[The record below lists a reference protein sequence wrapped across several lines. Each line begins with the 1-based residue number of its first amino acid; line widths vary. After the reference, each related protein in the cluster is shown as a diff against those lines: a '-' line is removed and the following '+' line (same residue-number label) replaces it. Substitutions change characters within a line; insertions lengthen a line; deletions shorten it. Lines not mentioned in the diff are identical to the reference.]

1 MTSRSR
7 TAVRLLPPHYL
18 ILSGE
23 SDKLCESGDETI
35 TGVIFNIQR
44 YSVNDG
50 PGIRTTVFL
59 KGCPLHC
66 PWCHNPESLS
76 TEKDLALRPER
87 CIRCGVCFATCKNH
101 AVHKDDGTYTTI
113 REKCLKCGDC
123 IELCVADGR
132 VIFGEEVTTEEVL
145 GEIKKDVVFYRQ
157 SGGGASFS
165 GGEPLLQ
172 HEFLS
177 SLLEACKLEG
187 IHTTVD
193 TTGYTSPSIL
203 ERVAASTDLFLYDI
217 KTLDDDLHRQYT
229 GVSNQRILANL
240 RLLAG
245 WKKDII
251 VRVPVIPGIN
261 DNEISIRAISIFV
274 GHIGSVRELHLLPY
288 HESGVEKYHR
298 LGLEYAM
305 KSVSPPRPEKL
316 ELLMSIARHYVPT
329 VSAGG

>member
-1 MTSRSR
+1 M
-7 TAVRLLPPHYL
+7 L
-18 ILSGE
+18 LSGE
-23 SDKLCESGDETI
+23 SDKLYCRGDYTI

-66 PWCHNPESLS
+66 PWCHNPESIS

-87 CIRCGVCFATCKNH
+87 CIRCGVCYATCRNH
-101 AVHKDDGTYTTI
+101 AVLKDDGTYTTV

-123 IELCVADGR
+123 IDLCVADGR
-132 VIFGEEVTTEEVL
+132 VIFGREVTTEDVME
-145 GEIKKDVVFYRQ
+145 EIKKDVVFYRQ

-172 HEFLS
+172 HVFLC
-177 SLLEACKLEG
+177 SLLETCKREG

-193 TTGYTSPSIL
+193 TTGYTSPAIL
-203 ERVAASTDLFLYDI
+203 ERVAENTDLFLYDI

-240 RLLAG
+240 RLLAK

-251 VRVPVIPGIN
+251 IRVPVIPGIN
-261 DNEISIRAISIFV
+261 DNEISIRAIGVFV
-274 GHIGSVRELHLLPY
+274 ARIGGVRELHLLPY

-298 LGLEYAM
+298 LGMEYTM
-305 KSVSPPRPEKL
+305 KAVSPPRPEKL
-316 ELLMSIARHYVPT
+316 ELLMSIARDHVAT
-329 VSAGG
+329 VSSGG